1 MISPLAMRGRV
12 GEDGGERACSA
23 SRCEGKHTRLRALAG
38 PGCAN
43 SVSLE
48 WHRIVN
54 HTVRSWGGSPVRKI
68 RRPLFRRPLRSSL
81 WGLLSFESPSDSPA
95 ADLPSYYL
103 VFSAE
108 WEHEIEFS

>member
-12 GEDGGERACSA
+12 GGDGGERACSA

-54 HTVRSWGGSPVRKI
+54 HTVRS
-68 RRPLFRRPLRSSL
+68 
-81 WGLLSFESPSDSPA
+81 
-95 ADLPSYYL
+95 
-103 VFSAE
+103 
-108 WEHEIEFS
+108 